1 MSGRDYSF
9 LNKDKLMSKSKMIS
23 SKIETMTET
32 FQTFQE
38 ILEGLKKIPYLEFQF
53 LFERSGLTDKLL
65 KKLADALEKY
75 RDMYFQQLGDIQQT
89 TLDNY
94 PGGKSKNE

>member
-9 LNKDKLMSKSKMIS
+9 LNKEILMKRSKMIS

-32 FQTFQE
+32 FDSF
-38 ILEGLKKIPYLEFQF
+38 LKVLDGLKKIPYLEFQY
-53 LFERSGLTDKLL
+53 LFERSGLTEKLL
-65 KKLADALEKY
+65 EKLSKALETY

-89 TLDNY
+89 SLKDF
-94 PGGKSKNE
+94 GGNPNE

>member
-9 LNKDKLMSKSKMIS
+9 LNKEKLMKRSKMIS
-23 SKIETMTET
+23 SKIESMTEG
-32 FQTFQE
+32 FESFFN
-38 ILEGLKKIPYLEFQF
+38 ILQGLKKIPYLEFQY

-65 KKLADALEKY
+65 EKLSKALETY

-89 TLDNY
+89 TLDTY
-94 PGGKSKNE
+94 SGGKKEDG